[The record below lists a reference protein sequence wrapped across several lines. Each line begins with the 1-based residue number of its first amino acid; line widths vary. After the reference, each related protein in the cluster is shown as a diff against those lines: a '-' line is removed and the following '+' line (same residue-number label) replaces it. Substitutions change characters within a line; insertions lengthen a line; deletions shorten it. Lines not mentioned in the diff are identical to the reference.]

1 MACFFKFAD
10 LAKLSSAMAVK
21 RPMEEWH
28 AHRPV
33 MGRTGTEKLHQLYET
48 RIDGLC
54 RILDNSL
61 DMGSEA
67 EAEVGGGGHICGD
80 LERMKEMWS
89 MKVDQVKMN
98 LTAGSELLELLEV
111 DLRGGWCEG
120 CLVLLGRAIQ
130 SCIVEARSL
139 PQTI

>member
-10 LAKLSSAMAVK
+10 LAKLSSGYAVK
-21 RPMEEWH
+21 RPIEEWH

-33 MGRTGTEKLHQLYET
+33 MGRTGTEKLHQLYDT
-48 RIDGLC
+48 RIEGLC

-61 DMGSEA
+61 HMGSGDQE
-67 EAEVGGGGHICGD
+67 GGHECED
-80 LERMKEMWS
+80 LERMRDMWS
-89 MKVDQVKMN
+89 CKVDQVKMN
-98 LTAGSELLELLEV
+98 LGAGSELLELLEV

-130 SCIVEARSL
+130 GCIVEAREL
-139 PQTI
+139 PMTI

>member
-33 MGRTGTEKLHQLYET
+33 MGRTGTEKLHQLYDT

-61 DMGSEA
+61 HMGIGSEA
-67 EAEVGGGGHICGD
+67 EGHVCED
-80 LERMKEMWS
+80 LERMKEMWG

-98 LTAGSELLELLEV
+98 LDAGSELLELLEV

-130 SCIVEARSL
+130 SCIVEARCL
-139 PQTI
+139 PQTV